1 MSENVLFQKLIDT
14 IKSYHPAEDFSIVYK
29 AYEIAHDAHKN
40 QFRKSGE
47 PYIIHPLNVALIL
60 TSLEADLE
68 SIAAALLHD
77 VVEDTAYTYENIKSL
92 FGEEI
97 ANLVDGVTKLDKI
110 KYISQEESQAE
121 NYRKQIDG
129 DLAMINDLRNPTK
142 KKKSNVGFLKKM
154 FGK

>member
-1 MSENVLFQKLIDT
+1 METLSEDVLLQELIDT

-68 SIAAALLHD
+68 SVAAALLQ
-77 VVEDTAYTYENIKSL
+77 EKCFWLSQ
-92 FGEEI
+92 
-97 ANLVDGVTKLDKI
+97 KI
-110 KYISQEESQAE
+110 
-121 NYRKQIDG
+121 
-129 DLAMINDLRNPTK
+129 
-142 KKKSNVGFLKKM
+142 
-154 FGK
+154 